1 MLLRLV
7 LPSYVP
13 YPEKTNAAVQNI
25 ATSRETLHTRE
36 RDEEKN
42 RLGGVTSALH
52 NISMLPEGGPFFAP
66 CWSFQPITMVM
77 MCTRQVALA
86 YPVNSP
92 SAIRFAMIVG
102 N

>member
-1 MLLRLV
+1 MQQCR
-7 LPSYVP
+7 
-13 YPEKTNAAVQNI
+13 
-25 ATSRETLHTRE
+25 TLQRPVKRCTRGRE
-36 RDEEKN
+36 RKKKIG
-42 RLGGVTSALH
+42 LGGVTGALH
-52 NISMLPEGGPFFAP
+52 NISMLPEGGPLFAP
-66 CWSFQPITMVM
+66 CWSFQPITMVV